1 MDAWNLIAERKIRE
15 AMDEGAFDG
24 LESAGKPLDLGDSP
38 FADPSEWMAHR
49 VLKNNGLA
57 PPWIEEARAIE
68 AEVTRLRTP
77 EAVPAGER
85 YGRIAALNRRIQAFN
100 LTVPAPGLQKLPFP
114 LGA

>member
-24 LESAGKPLDLGDSP
+24 LESAGKPLDLGESP

-57 PPWIEEARAIE
+57 PPWIEEAREIE

-77 EAVPAGER
+77 GAVRPGER
-85 YGRIAALNRRIQAFN
+85 SARIAALNRRIQAFN
-100 LTVPAPGLQKLPFP
+100 LTVPATGLQKLPFP
-114 LGA
+114 PGD